1 MTKPAPSPAASA
13 ETPPAIER
21 AIHEHGAG
29 ALANYPHA
37 VRVGALVFV
46 SGTSSRRPDGSHD
59 GVILRRDAAGA
70 IVEVERDAKV
80 QTAAVL
86 RNIAGHLGS
95 VGLGL
100 ADIVD
105 ATVFLV
111 DMADYAAMNAAWNEA
126 FPDPRAAPAR
136 TTVAVAALPHP
147 NLLVEIK
154 VIAAG
159 LDRR

>member
-1 MTKPAPSPAASA
+1 MTHAPSA
-13 ETPPAIER
+13 PPLAPTIQR
-21 AIHEHGAG
+21 AIRHDGAG
-29 ALANYPHA
+29 ALAHYPHA
-37 VRVGALVFV
+37 VRVGDLVFV
-46 SGTSSRRPDGSHD
+46 SGTSSRRPDGSHE
-59 GVILRRDAAGA
+59 GVELLRDASGA
-70 IVEVERDAKV
+70 VVEARFDTKA

-86 RNIAGHLGS
+86 RNIDGHLAS

-100 ADIVD
+100 ADLVD

-147 NLLVEIK
+147 NLRVEIK
-154 VIAAG
+154 ATAAG
-159 LDRR
+159 AARR